1 MIHFGK
7 ISQKQFLADYW
18 QKKPLLIKQAL
29 PDFISPIEPDELA
42 GLSLE
47 EEFESRLI
55 TGSINQQ
62 WTLTNGAFLAS
73 DFEKLAKNNWSLL
86 VQGVDRFIPEI
97 EELIT
102 HFDFIPRWRFDD
114 VMISYAVTGGSV
126 GPHFD
131 LYDVFL
137 LQGSGKRRWQLSTQN
152 CTMDN
157 YLPDTPLRI
166 MQKFTPEQTFDVETG
181 DILYIPPKVA
191 HHGVSLDDNCTTLS
205 FGYRSYSGE
214 EMFNNQAV
222 KGYYQDPI
230 WDTQNRPAFIPISA
244 IKMANEL
251 KNKSKNKSKIADIN
265 AIDFAK
271 FATQL
276 DTLDQKILQQ
286 FEFEQQN
293 LSLNLVNNYQLHSV
307 CKIAYI
313 KLNNKIMCCIN
324 GFLFDNSNI
333 DDDSLINFCN
343 KRTLTASDNTHLLK
357 RLFSLN
363 LIQNI

>member
-1 MIHFGK
+1 
-7 ISQKQFLADYW
+7 
-18 QKKPLLIKQAL
+18 
-29 PDFISPIEPDELA
+29 
-42 GLSLE
+42 
-47 EEFESRLI
+47 
-55 TGSINQQ
+55 
-62 WTLTNGAFLAS
+62 
-73 DFEKLAKNNWSLL
+73 
-86 VQGVDRFIPEI
+86 
-97 EELIT
+97 
-102 HFDFIPRWRFDD
+102 
-114 VMISYAVTGGSV
+114 
-126 GPHFD
+126 
-131 LYDVFL
+131 
-137 LQGSGKRRWQLSTQN
+137 
-152 CTMDN
+152 
-157 YLPDTPLRI
+157 
-166 MQKFTPEQTFDVETG
+166 
-181 DILYIPPKVA
+181 
-191 HHGVSLDDNCTTLS
+191 
-205 FGYRSYSGE
+205 
-214 EMFNNQAV
+214 MFNNQAV

-230 WDTQNRPAFIPISA
+230 WDIQNCPAFIPTSA

-251 KNKSKNKSKIADIN
+251 KNKSQNKSKNKRKIADIN

-293 LSLNLVNNYQLHSV
+293 LILNLDNNYQLHSV

-313 KLNNKIMCCIN
+313 KLNNKIMCFIN

>member
-1 MIHFGK
+1 LIHFGK
-7 ISQKQFLADYW
+7 ISKKEFLADYW

-62 WTLTNGAFLAS
+62 WALTNGPFLAT

-97 EELIT
+97 EALIT

-137 LQGSGKRRWQLSTQN
+137 LQGSGNRRWQLSTQN
-152 CTMDN
+152 CNMDN

-166 MQKFTPEQTFDVETG
+166 MQKFTPEQTFEVEAG

-205 FGYRSYSGE
+205 FGYRSYSAK
-214 EMFNNQAV
+214 EMFNNQHV
-222 KGYYQDPI
+222 NGYYQDPV
-230 WDTQNRPAFIPISA
+230 WDTKNRPAFIPTSA

-251 KNKSKNKSKIADIN
+251 KNKEKNKIANIT

-271 FATQL
+271 FATKL
-276 DTLDQKILQQ
+276 DILDKKILQQ
-286 FEFEQQN
+286 FEFEQQQ
-293 LSLNLVNNYQLHSV
+293 LTLNINNSYQLHSV
-307 CKIAYI
+307 CKIAYMQ
-313 KLNNKIMCCIN
+313 LEGKILCFIN
-324 GFLFDNSNI
+324 GFLFDNNNI

-343 KRTLTASDNTHLLK
+343 KRVITAADNAVLLK